1 MKISYR
7 VDAEDRLV
15 EVGDEWDAFAA
26 ANGAPDLDLEH
37 LHGRPLPALVSGTEM
52 QSLTAM
58 LLKRARAAGEV
69 EVPFRCDAP
78 DERRFLSMKL
88 QRDAE
93 NGVRIETTLLR
104 VEARPAVALFDEGAP
119 RSDELLIVCSWCKRV
134 RLDGQQWV
142 EVEDAVAALGLFEA
156 AALPRLSHGICPPCR
171 ARFFA

>member
-1 MKISYR
+1 MTIRYR

-15 EVGDEWDAFAA
+15 EFGGEWDAFAA
-26 ANGAPDLDLEH
+26 ANGAAGLTIEH
-37 LHGRPLPALVSGTEM
+37 LRGRPLPALVTGTEM

-78 DERRFLSMKL
+78 DARRFLSMSL
-88 QRDAE
+88 RRAAE
-93 NGVRIETTLLR
+93 DGVVIETTLLR
-104 VEARPAVALFDEGAP
+104 TEPRPAVALFDENVP
-119 RSDELLIVCSWCKRV
+119 RSGELLVVCSWCKRV

-142 EVEDAVAALGLFEA
+142 EVEDAVATLGLFEA
-156 AALPRLSHGICPPCR
+156 AALPQLSHGICPPCR